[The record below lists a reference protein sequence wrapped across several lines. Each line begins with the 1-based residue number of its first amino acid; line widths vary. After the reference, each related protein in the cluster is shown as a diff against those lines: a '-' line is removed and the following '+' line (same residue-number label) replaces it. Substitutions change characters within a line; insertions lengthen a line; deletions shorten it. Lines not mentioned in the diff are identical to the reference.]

1 MRSIRRFTQ
10 LVLTALGAA
19 TVGYA
24 IFGVEG
30 LYFQALVAALGLIIM
45 ELGIWQIT
53 RAFFPNERR
62 FLPLRKE
69 TRYFLQLVSRLNRAV
84 LKAEKG
90 DAAAREEVDRLQSE
104 MHHSVD
110 RMRNLAGLTDADF
123 GIGAIPAA
131 AIQSGLPESAVR

>member
-10 LVLTALGAA
+10 LVLTVLGAA
-19 TVGYA
+19 MVGYA
-24 IFGVEG
+24 IFGVEE
-30 LYFQALVAALGLIIM
+30 LYYQALVAALGLITM

-62 FLPLRKE
+62 YFPLRKE

-84 LKAEKG
+84 IKAERG
-90 DAAAREEVDRLQSE
+90 DATAAEEVDRLQAE

-110 RMRNLAGLTDADF
+110 RMRNLAGRTDAELGF
-123 GIGAIPAA
+123 AIPPA
-131 AIQSGLPESAVR
+131 AIEAPIPEAASR